1 MLKLKRVF
9 VKIVD
14 QLFMLFDLVNSDTNI
29 PKFFKARNLFCY
41 WVVRKLGFSATELKK
56 TWLLSAIVSISVKL
70 GRKIAKAKQIDL
82 VDHEKVI
89 I

>member
-41 WVVRKLGFSATELKK
+41 WVVRKLGFSATEPKK
-56 TWLLSAIVSISVKL
+56 LVSISHREYF
-70 GRKIAKAKQIDL
+70 GKAW
-82 VDHEKVI
+82 
-89 I
+89 